1 MTKNAVCG
9 YEATKA
15 GVNVLVLVIEQANP
29 PVSTKTQIG
38 EWGREEEVFEC
49 QGGAVKKMWVDESVW
64 LTKEVDGGK
73 TIEEGAPEVVEL
85 GVGATEAVIVV
96 VGKAAAVLD
105 VGERQ

>member
-1 MTKNAVCG
+1 MTKNADCG
-9 YEATKA
+9 YEATKTWM
-15 GVNVLVLVIEQANP
+15 NVLVVVIEQ

-38 EWGREEEVFEC
+38 EWAMEEEVFEC

-64 LTKEVDGGK
+64 LTEEVDGRK